1 MGRLYTGEAGRFT
14 NARQVIGADRPA
26 HYSHS
31 TTNMQFRLRLQQKL
45 GYIYISKGVRLEYMR
60 KKLVVLDEETYEL
73 AQKKPNFS
81 EWVRSMLLLHDERR
95 KEQDEIAFKIW
106 KETGEWP
113 EWYV

>member
-1 MGRLYTGEAGRFT
+1 
-14 NARQVIGADRPA
+14 
-26 HYSHS
+26 
-31 TTNMQFRLRLQQKL
+31 
-45 GYIYISKGVRLEYMR
+45 MR

-106 KETGEWP
+106 MVCVCGSMEGKVESMQWGVRIFFECRDCDTSVAME
-113 EWYV
+113 VTQ